1 MTVMTRRRSLALA
14 IVAVL
19 VGTTALAWVVTRE
32 QIASGSGKNGD
43 WRVVASWN
51 FGYCLKRHERNG
63 EGGACGLAQ
72 PGTLNESLSWRVFQ
86 GDEAYTLVAGPVPP
100 GATSVEVTPTQG
112 DAAGATLTKVLSMT
126 FYVADF
132 PGVQAMKGI
141 QALDDQGHVVEEL
154 EHGPLPPPGP

>member
-19 VGTTALAWVVTRE
+19 VGATALAWVVTRE

-43 WRVVASWN
+43 WRVA
-51 FGYCLKRHERNG
+51 L
-63 EGGACGLAQ
+63 L
-72 PGTLNESLSWRVFQ
+72 PGTS
-86 GDEAYTLVAGPVPP
+86 A
-100 GATSVEVTPTQG
+100 
-112 DAAGATLTKVLSMT
+112 
-126 FYVADF
+126 VADF